1 MSPSTI
7 RIIVLSLVLF
17 MVAAG
22 AMAFMLLQSQQQGE
36 QLVAQLATLDEQRA
50 QEESYYRL
58 RRIAEESADDRTQL
72 RSYFFS
78 SESESIDFLN
88 TVERLAPEAGVTLK
102 TDSLNLIED
111 AKDGTQWVEIGFSFE
126 GSRNRVQNFLT
137 VLEELP
143 YVAKI
148 VTVNMTATNQTKW
161 QSQVTMRVRVLT
173 YDE

>member
-7 RIIVLSLVLF
+7 RIIGISLVLF
-17 MVAAG
+17 IAATG
-22 AMAFMLLQSQQQGE
+22 ALAFMLLQSQQQGE

-88 TVERLAPEAGVTLK
+88 TVERLAPAAGVTLK

-126 GSRNRVQNFLT
+126 GSRSRVQNFLT

-148 VTVNMTATNQTKW
+148 VTVSMTATNQARW

>member
-1 MSPSTI
+1 MI
-7 RIIVLSLVLF
+7 SLVLF
-17 MVAAG
+17 IVATG
-22 AMAFMLLQSQQQGE
+22 AMVFMLLQSQQQGE
-36 QLVAQLATLDEQRA
+36 QLVVQLATLDEQRA
-50 QEESYYRL
+50 QAESYYRL

-78 SESESIDFLN
+78 SESESIGLLN

-126 GSRNRVQNFLT
+126 GSLSRVQNFLT

-148 VTVNMTATNQTKW
+148 VTVSMVARNQAKW

>member
-1 MSPSTI
+1 
-7 RIIVLSLVLF
+7 
-17 MVAAG
+17 MV
-22 AMAFMLLQSQQQGE
+22 FMLLQSQQQGE

-58 RRIAEESADDRTQL
+58 RRIAEESAADRTQL

-88 TVERLAPEAGVTLK
+88 TVERLAPAAGVTLK

-111 AKDGTQWVEIGFSFE
+111 VKDGTQWVEIGFSFE
-126 GSRNRVQNFLT
+126 GSRSRVQNFLT

-148 VTVNMTATNQTKW
+148 VTVSMTATNQSRW

>member
-1 MSPSTI
+1 MRPSTI
-7 RIIVLSLVLF
+7 RITVISIILF
-17 MVAAG
+17 AAAAG
-22 AMAFMLLQSQQQGE
+22 AMTFMLLQSKQQGE
-36 QLVAQLATLDEQRA
+36 QLIEQLVTLDEQRA

-58 RRIAEESADDRTQL
+58 RRIADESADNRTQL

-78 SESESIDFLN
+78 DESESIDFLN
-88 TVERLAPEAGVTLK
+88 TVEKLAPEAGVILK

-126 GSRNRVQNFLT
+126 GSRSRVQNFLT
-137 VLEELP
+137 ILEELP

-148 VTVNMTATNQTKW
+148 VTVNMIATNKTTW
-161 QSQVTMRVRVLT
+161 QSQITMRIRVLT